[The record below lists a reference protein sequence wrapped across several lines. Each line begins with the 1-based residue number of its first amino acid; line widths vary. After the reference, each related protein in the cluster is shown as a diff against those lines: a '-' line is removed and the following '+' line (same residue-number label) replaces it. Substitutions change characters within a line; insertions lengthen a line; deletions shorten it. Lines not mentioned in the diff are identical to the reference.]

1 MIVEIVVAIVLGYLA
16 IGVLRI
22 VVIALAHFWDS
33 L

>member
-1 MIVEIVVAIVLGYLA
+1 MLIEIAAAIVLGYLA
-16 IGVLRI
+16 IEVLRV